1 MQSIIDFFLETLNNT
16 TIQSLLALPFI
27 IGANMGLGVALSKL
41 EYRFDI
47 DVFKRGLFK
56 GVIIYSAIA
65 LLSIAL
71 LVRADITVEFDGA
84 IISMADAIDKTLF
97 GFVLYYAGQAIIKLG
112 KTMGVHSEDIQKEG
126 IPEANYTDVDGLG

>member
-1 MQSIIDFFLETLNNT
+1 MQGIIDFLRSTLNNT
-16 TIQSLLALPFI
+16 TIQSLLALPFL

-41 EYRFDI
+41 EYRFDK
-47 DVFKRGLFK
+47 DVFMRGLFK
-56 GVIIYSAIA
+56 GIIIYGAVA

-84 IISMADAIDKTLF
+84 IIGMADAIDKVLF

-112 KTMGVHSEDIQKEG
+112 KTMGVHSEDILKDG
-126 IPEANYTDVDGLG
+126 APEANYTDIDGLG